1 MTTLT
6 NGQMMGQ
13 NNYNTT
19 KSADT
24 HTAYLSAD
32 AATARKAKLQI
43 GHATTAAHEES
54 GWEQINMASV
64 APVRNVDG
72 SVDGGGSMLI
82 TTNVDASQYAES
94 FAKSLDMSLNDPE
107 FIERLNECLSAEIR
121 PWRTEPTPIHLAM
134 LADNSIR
141 FNPTNRYATK
151 DKPTTKVNFG
161 EMVTVDKANDAV
173 MFNHSVSLYD
183 FHMETAG
190 FTEASLHSTIE
201 QALVDVCASMS
212 SRAVDMLVD
221 AKLTNKV
228 EVTKPTGVPRE
239 QAEDIIDLLSVN
251 LTTAYGA
258 SLSDYSLLIP
268 ASLEAILDRAAQ
280 RAGVDGVEELLGCGV
295 TEYNGTDRGL
305 FLLPR
310 RFTKLSFRST
320 VDGDAFPVEMSR
332 DSNRQAWVIEAKGM
346 VDLIA
351 SATAKDAD
359 GVEVSL
365 PLITQLVWKEPEAE

>member
-1 MTTLT
+1 MTT
-6 NGQMMGQ
+6 
-13 NNYNTT
+13 TT
-19 KSADT
+19 QFSREAEQ
-24 HTAYLSAD
+24 
-32 AATARKAKLQI
+32 ARKVNLQTQ
-43 GHATTAAHEES
+43 HATTAAHSES

-72 SVDGGGSMLI
+72 SVDGGGAMLI
-82 TTNVDASQYAES
+82 NTNVDASQYAES
-94 FAKSLDMSLNDPE
+94 FAKSLDASLNDPE
-107 FIERLNECLSAEIR
+107 FIHRLNECLSAEIR

-134 LADNSIR
+134 LADNSVR
-141 FNPTNRYATK
+141 FNPTNRYADT
-151 DKPTTKVNFG
+151 DKPTTTVKFG
-161 EMVTVDKANDAV
+161 QMVTVDKATDAV

-212 SRAVDMLVD
+212 SRCVDMLID
-221 AKLTNKV
+221 AKLTRKV
-228 EVTKPTGVPRE
+228 EVGKPTGVPRE

-251 LTTAYGA
+251 LTAAYGA
-258 SLSDYSLLIP
+258 TLSDYTLLIP

-320 VDGDAFPVEMSR
+320 AEGDAFPVEMSR
-332 DSNRQAWVIEAKGM
+332 DSNKQAWVIEVRGC

-365 PLITQLVWKEPEAE
+365 PLITQLAWKEPEA